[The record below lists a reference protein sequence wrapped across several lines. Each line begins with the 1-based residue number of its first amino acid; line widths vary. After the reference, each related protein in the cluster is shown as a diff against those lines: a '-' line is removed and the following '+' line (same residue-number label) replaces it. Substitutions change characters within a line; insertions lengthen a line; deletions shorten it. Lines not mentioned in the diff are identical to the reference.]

1 MSIHSSLPLRNPAPH
16 SLVNQLQDERQEKL
30 RQWYE
35 DTYGENGEALFQTH
49 IQNPPLNRL
58 WRKRRTYRRIPSR
71 LADHPAGKANPG
83 SIGRNSPVVAHGRE
97 LLFSKNRL
105 YRTNSGREEIRVAFE
120 PVTRGELIDQPFIQR
135 SREKQRVKDQDIL
148 LRRFGLDL
156 AIPNKRRQKTVTRSV
171 PLSTKPIE
179 VKTPEAAEIQGETL
193 SRSLLRSVPD
203 SDSQP
208 PTNNNRWFLQ
218 LVRKIIRF
226 VAAIF
231 RKIYQW
237 LTGKKQNN
245 QEDLS
250 TQPLLKPQSSSRKK
264 APVPDQIIIS
274 VTDNDTESDDDL
286 LDLF

>member
-1 MSIHSSLPLRNPAPH
+1 MSIHSSLPSRTPSPH

-30 RQWYE
+30 RQWYL

-49 IQNPPLNRL
+49 IQNPPLGRV
-58 WRKRRTYRRIPSR
+58 WKKRRRYQRIPSQ
-71 LADHPAGKANPG
+71 LTGKVNQGNLG
-83 SIGRNSPVVAHGRE
+83 SIGRNSPVVANGRE

-105 YRTNSGREEIRVAFE
+105 YRTNSDREEVRVAFE

-179 VKTPEAAEIQGETL
+179 VKTPEAAEIQRETL
-193 SRSLLRSVPD
+193 SRSSLRSVPD
-203 SDSQP
+203 TDSQP
-208 PTNNNRWFLQ
+208 STNNNRWFLQ

-264 APVPDQIIIS
+264 AAVPDQIIIS